1 MSGQVIVARRPGLIE
16 ADVGGD
22 LIALHVDNGACYGF
36 NPTATR
42 IWRLI
47 EQPQDLDALC
57 RTLTIEYA
65 VDREACREQVVA
77 ILRQLEGEGL
87 VAFSEGPPTA

>member
-1 MSGQVIVARRPGLIE
+1 MSTQMMVARRPGLIE

-22 LIALHVDNGACYGF
+22 LIALHVDNGTCHGF

-47 EQPQDLDALC
+47 EQPQSLDSLC
-57 RTLTIEYA
+57 RTLTTEYA
-65 VDREACREQVVA
+65 IDREACGTQVLA

-87 VAFSEGPPTA
+87 VALSEGPPAA